1 MHKKNIEDFPYY
13 INSEGKKVYE
23 ITLSSVFRLPNL
35 KPEHLSYVY
44 WINWVSGCVNVIAI
58 IFTLAGIIE

>member
-1 MHKKNIEDFPYY
+1 MIFLNILFAAFNAWVCGDVKTNPDYW
-13 INSEGKKVYE
+13 
-23 ITLSSVFRLPNL
+23 

-44 WINWVSGCVNVIAI
+44 WINWVSGLVNITVI

>member
-1 MHKKNIEDFPYY
+1 MIFLNILFAAANAWVCADVKTNPD
-13 INSEGKKVYE
+13 
-23 ITLSSVFRLPNL
+23 RWLPDQIPL
-35 KPEHLSYVY
+35 VY